1 MNMQKLMQEAAK
13 MQRDITK
20 KQEEIN
26 ATYYEAQSGL
36 VSIVLNGK
44 KEIVSIKFDKNQI
57 NDADDIDALE
67 DMIKLAFNDAAS
79 KIDKD
84 IESKLG
90 VYAKGLNG
98 LM

>member
-26 ATYYEAQSGL
+26 ATNYEAQSGL

-44 KEIVSIKFDKNQI
+44 KEIVSIKFDKNKSSL
-57 NDADDIDALE
+57 NLSYNGFDISP
-67 DMIKLAFNDAAS
+67 LAA
-79 KIDKD
+79 I
-84 IESKLG
+84 I
-90 VYAKGLNG
+90 
-98 LM
+98 

>member
-26 ATYYEAQSGL
+26 ATNYEAQSGL

-67 DMIKLAFNDAAS
+67 DMVKLAFNDAAS

>member
-26 ATYYEAQSGL
+26 ATNYESQSGL

-67 DMIKLAFNDAAS
+67 DMIKLAFNAAAS

-90 VYAKGLNG
+90 VYAKWLNG

>member
-26 ATYYEAQSGL
+26 ATNYEAQSGL

-57 NDADDIDALE
+57 NDADDIEALE

>member
-26 ATYYEAQSGL
+26 ATNYEAQSGL

>member
-26 ATYYEAQSGL
+26 ATNYEAQSGL

-44 KEIVSIKFDKNQI
+44 KELVSIKFDKNQI

>member
-26 ATYYEAQSGL
+26 ATNYEAQSGL

-44 KEIVSIKFDKNQI
+44 KEIVSIKFDKSQI

-67 DMIKLAFNDAAS
+67 DMIKLAFNDAVS

>member
-26 ATYYEAQSGL
+26 ATNYEAQSGL

-57 NDADDIDALE
+57 SDADDIDALE

-84 IESKLG
+84 IESKIG
-90 VYAKGLNG
+90 VYAKGVNG

>member
-26 ATYYEAQSGL
+26 ATNYEAQSGL

-90 VYAKGLNG
+90 VYAKRLNG

>member
-1 MNMQKLMQEAAK
+1 MNMQKLMQEASK

-26 ATYYEAQSGL
+26 ATNYEAQSGL

>member
-13 MQRDITK
+13 MQRNITK

-26 ATYYEAQSGL
+26 ATNYEAQSGL

>member
-26 ATYYEAQSGL
+26 ATNYESQSGL

-67 DMIKLAFNDAAS
+67 DMIKLAFNSAAS

-84 IESKLG
+84 VESKLG

>member
-1 MNMQKLMQEAAK
+1 MQKLMQEAAK

-26 ATYYEAQSGL
+26 ATNYEAQSGL

-44 KEIVSIKFDKNQI
+44 KEIVSIKFDKSQI
-57 NDADDIDALE
+57 NDPDDIDALE
-67 DMIKLAFNDAAS
+67 DMIKLAFNDAVS

>member
-13 MQRDITK
+13 MQRDIIK

-26 ATYYEAQSGL
+26 ATNYEAQSGL

>member
-26 ATYYEAQSGL
+26 ATNYEAQSGL

-84 IESKLG
+84 IERKLG

>member
-26 ATYYEAQSGL
+26 ATNYESQSGL

>member
-26 ATYYEAQSGL
+26 ATNYEAQSGL

-57 NDADDIDALE
+57 YDADDIEALE

>member
-26 ATYYEAQSGL
+26 ATNYEAQSGL

-44 KEIVSIKFDKNQI
+44 KEIVSIKFVKNQI

>member
-26 ATYYEAQSGL
+26 ATNYEAQSGL

-44 KEIVSIKFDKNQI
+44 KEIVSIKFDKSQI

>member
-26 ATYYEAQSGL
+26 ATNYEAQSGL

-57 NDADDIDALE
+57 YDADDIDALE

>member
-26 ATYYEAQSGL
+26 ATNYEAQSGF

-44 KEIVSIKFDKNQI
+44 KEIVSIKFDKSQI

-67 DMIKLAFNDAAS
+67 DMVKLAFNDAAS

>member
-26 ATYYEAQSGL
+26 ATNYEAQSGL

-79 KIDKD
+79 KIDKEIWD
-84 IESKLG
+84 
-90 VYAKGLNG
+90 
-98 LM
+98 

>member
-26 ATYYEAQSGL
+26 ATNYEGQSGL